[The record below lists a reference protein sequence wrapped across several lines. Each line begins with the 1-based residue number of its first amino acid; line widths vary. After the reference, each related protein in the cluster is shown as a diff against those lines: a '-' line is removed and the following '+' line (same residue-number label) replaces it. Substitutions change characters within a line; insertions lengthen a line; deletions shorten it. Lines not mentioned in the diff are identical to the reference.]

1 MNLKKPKFWDLKK
14 PNFYAYL
21 LLPIAFMLKMLIL
34 VNKIKP
40 KINKSKIKTIC
51 IGNIYIGGTGKTS
64 LSIRINDLLNK
75 RKIKSC
81 FVKKFYKNQI
91 DEQKLLNN
99 RGKLFLSSKRKD
111 AINQAQNEN
120 YEIAILD
127 DGLQDYSMDYD
138 VSVVCFNNLNW
149 IGNGLTIPAG
159 PLREDIGNLKRY
171 QNVFLNGNLENLE
184 DIKKYILNINSKI
197 DIYIGRYEAI
207 NINEFNIQ
215 NNYLVFSG
223 IGNHKTF
230 ISMIKGYG
238 LNVCK
243 DIEFPDHY
251 SYTSND
257 IEQILKQANE
267 MNYKIITTEKD
278 YLRLEKN
285 KIDEIKYIKTELN
298 IINEDKLIDNIMK
311 YNETN

>member
-1 MNLKKPKFWDLKK
+1 
-14 PNFYAYL
+14 
-21 LLPIAFMLKMLIL
+21 MLIL

-99 RGKLFLSSKRKD
+99 KGKLFLSSKRKN

-138 VSVVCFNNLNW
+138 VSFVCFNNLNW

-159 PLREDIGNLKRY
+159 PLREDISNLKRY

-251 SYTSND
+251 SYTNND